1 MRFDTIIRNGTIV
14 TATDT
19 YAGDVGITNGL
30 ITAIG
35 KDLPIENADKIID
48 AKDGLVIPGGI
59 DVHTHLDMPFG
70 GTTSADDFETGTIA
84 AAFGGTTTLIDFA
97 IQYKGQTLR
106 HAFDTWMQKAH
117 SKAVTDYAFHCII
130 TDLGSAQLE
139 EMGQLVREGVT
150 SFKLFMAYPG
160 VFMLDD
166 ASIFRA
172 MRQAAKHSGLI
183 CMHAE
188 NGGAID
194 VIVQQALAEEKR
206 APKYHAL
213 TRPTTAEAEATS
225 RAIALAEM
233 AGAPVYI
240 VHLSCNEALEKVREA
255 RDRGLPA
262 YAETCPQY
270 LYLSLENMEAPGFEG
285 AKYVFTPPLREKWHQ
300 EKLWQGLARDT
311 LQVVSTD
318 HCPFCF
324 KEQKELGK
332 DDFTKIPNGGPGI
345 EHRLSLIYTGGV
357 HGKHFSPNR
366 FVQLVSTA
374 PAKLFGLYPRKGTI
388 AVGSD
393 ADLVIFCPTAE
404 TKSGAKTHHMR
415 VDYSMFEGI
424 RVKGVTKTVLSRG
437 RVIIDDGKFTGR
449 AGAGEFLRRQTY
461 SGAGER
467 AFLTRRGVDKPG

>member
-1 MRFDTIIRNGTIV
+1 MGFDTIITNGRVV
-14 TATDT
+14 TASDT
-19 YAGDVGITNGL
+19 YTSDVAISAGK

-35 KDLPIENADKIID
+35 ETLPRENADKIID
-48 AKDGLVIPGGI
+48 AAGRYVFPGGI

-70 GTTSADDFETGTIA
+70 GTTSADDFETGTRA

-106 HAFDTWMQKAH
+106 TAYDTWMAKA
-117 SKAVTDYAFHCII
+117 SGKAVCDYAFHCII
-130 TDLGSAQLE
+130 TDLADAQLA
-139 EMGQLVREGVT
+139 EMNALVREGVT

-172 MRQAAKHSGLI
+172 MRTASKNGGMI

-194 VIVQQALAEEKR
+194 VIVQQALAEGKK

-213 TRPTTAEAEATS
+213 TRPTTAEAEAVS

-233 AGAPVYI
+233 AGSPVYI

-255 RDRGLPA
+255 RDRGLPV

-270 LYLSLENMEAPGFEG
+270 LYLSLDNMDAPGFEG

-300 EKLWQGLARDT
+300 EKLWNGLKQDH

-324 KEQKELGK
+324 KEQKELGR

-345 EHRLSLIYTGGV
+345 EHRMSLIYSGGV
-357 HGKHFSPNR
+357 AAGRFSVNR
-366 FVQLVSTA
+366 FVELVSTT

-393 ADLVIFCPTAE
+393 ADLVIFNPTRKHTISA
-404 TKSGAKTHHMR
+404 ATHHMR

-424 RVKGVTKTVLSRG
+424 EVTGMPDVVLSRG
-437 RVIIDDGKFTGR
+437 RVVVEADKFLGR
-449 AGAGEFLRRQTY
+449 AGAGEFLKRATY
-461 SGAGER
+461 VS
-467 AFLTRRGVDKPG
+467 P

>member
-1 MRFDTIIRNGTIV
+1 MGFDTIVRNGSVV

-19 YAGDVGITNGL
+19 YKADVAITNGK
-30 ITAIG
+30 IVGIG
-35 KDLPIENADKIID
+35 NDLPAESASKVLD
-48 AKDGLVIPGGI
+48 ATGKLVMPGGI

-70 GTTSADDFETGTIA
+70 GTTSADDFETGTRA

-97 IQYKGQTLR
+97 IQYKGQRLR
-106 HAFDTWMQKAH
+106 QAFDTWMSKAS
-117 SKAVTDYAFHCII
+117 SKAVCDYAFHCIV
-130 TDLGSAQLE
+130 TDVSDGQLS
-139 EMGQLVREGVT
+139 EMNDLVREGVT

-166 ASIFRA
+166 ASIFKA
-172 MRQAAKHSGLI
+172 LQTTSKNGGMV

-188 NGGAID
+188 NGSAID
-194 VIVQQALAEEKR
+194 VIVQQALAEGKT

-213 TRPTTAEAEATS
+213 TRPTTAEAEATA

-233 AGAPVYI
+233 AGAPIYI
-240 VHLSCNEALEKVREA
+240 VHLSCNDALEKVREA
-255 RDRGLPA
+255 RDRGLPV

-270 LYLSLENMEAPGFEG
+270 LYLSIENFDAPGFEG

-300 EKLWQGLARDT
+300 EKLWNGLKCDH

-324 KEQKELGK
+324 KEQKELGR
-332 DDFTKIPNGGPGI
+332 DDFTKIPNGGPGV
-345 EHRLSLIYTGGV
+345 EHRMSLIYSGGV
-357 HGKHFSPNR
+357 ASGRFSANR
-366 FVQLVSTA
+366 FVELVATT

-393 ADLVIFCPTAE
+393 ADLVIFDPTRKH
-404 TKSGAKTHHMR
+404 TISAKTHHMR

-424 RVKGVTKTVLSRG
+424 QVTGMPDVVLSRG
-437 RVIIDDGKFTGR
+437 KVVVEGEKFLGR
-449 AGAGEFLRRQTY
+449 AGQGNFLRRSTY
-461 SGAGER
+461 TQVNG
-467 AFLTRRGVDKPG
+467 

>member
-1 MRFDTIIRNGTIV
+1 MGSEAEMGFDTIIINGNVV

-19 YAGDVGITNGL
+19 YASDIAINRGKIAAVGQS
-30 ITAIG
+30 
-35 KDLPIENADKIID
+35 LPRDNVGKIID
-48 AKDGLVIPGGI
+48 AAGNYVFPGGI

-70 GTTSADDFETGTIA
+70 GTTSADDFETGTRA
-84 AAFGGTTTLIDFA
+84 AVFGGTTTLIDFA

-106 HAFDTWMQKAH
+106 KALDTWMQKAEN
-117 SKAVTDYAFHCII
+117 KAVCDYSFHCII
-130 TDLGSAQLE
+130 TDLAEAQID
-139 EMGQLVREGVT
+139 EMNALVHEGIT

-172 MRQAAKHSGLI
+172 MRATGQNGGLV

-194 VIVQQALAEEKR
+194 MIVRQALAEGKK

-213 TRPTTAEAEATS
+213 TRPTTAEAEATA

-233 AGAPVYI
+233 AGSPVYI
-240 VHLSCNEALEKVREA
+240 VHMSCNDALEKVREA
-255 RDRGLPA
+255 RDRGLPV

-270 LYLSLENMEAPGFEG
+270 LYLSIENFDVPGFEG

-300 EKLWQGLARDT
+300 EKLWNGLKRDH

-324 KEQKELGK
+324 KEQKELGR

-345 EHRLSLIYTGGV
+345 EHRMSLIYSGGV
-357 HGKHFSPNR
+357 AQGRFSANR
-366 FVQLVSTA
+366 FVELVSTT

-393 ADLVIFCPTAE
+393 ADLVIFDPKRKHTI
-404 TKSGAKTHHMR
+404 SAKTHHMR

-424 RVKGVTKTVLSRG
+424 QVTGMPLAVLSRG
-437 RVIIDDGKFTGR
+437 RMIVDGDEFLGHP
-449 AGAGEFLRRQTY
+449 GSGEFMRRATY
-461 SGAGER
+461 SQ
-467 AFLTRRGVDKPG
+467 P

>member
-1 MRFDTIIRNGTIV
+1 MGFDTLVVNGRVV

-19 YAGDVGITNGL
+19 YSSDIAINAGKIE
-30 ITAIG
+30 AIG
-35 KDLPIENADKIID
+35 KNLSRENAKKIID
-48 AKDGLVIPGGI
+48 AKGKYLLPGGI

-70 GTTSADDFETGTIA
+70 GTTSADDFETGTRA

-106 HAFDTWMQKAH
+106 TAFDTWMQKA
-117 SKAVTDYAFHCII
+117 SGKAVSDYAFHCII

-139 EMGQLVREGVT
+139 EMNALVREGVT

-166 ASIFRA
+166 ASIFKAFRA
-172 MRQAAKHSGLI
+172 TAKNGGLV

-188 NGGAID
+188 NGNAID
-194 VIVQQALAEEKR
+194 VIVQQALAEGKK

-213 TRPTTAEAEATS
+213 TRPTTAEAEATG

-240 VHLSCNEALEKVREA
+240 VHMSCNEALEKVREA
-255 RDRGLPA
+255 RDRGLPV
-262 YAETCPQY
+262 YGETCPQY

-300 EKLWQGLARDT
+300 EKLWNGLKQDH

-345 EHRLSLIYTGGV
+345 EHRMSLIYSGGV
-357 HGKHFSPNR
+357 AKGRFSVNR
-366 FVQLVSTA
+366 FVELVSTT

-388 AVGSD
+388 AIGSD
-393 ADLVIFCPTAE
+393 ADLVIFDPDRKHTI
-404 TKSGAKTHHMR
+404 SSKTHHMR

-424 RVKGVTKTVLSRG
+424 EVTGMPDVVLSRG
-437 RVIIDDGKFTGR
+437 QVLVEGNEFRGR
-449 AGAGEFLRRQTY
+449 AGAGEFIRRATY
-461 SGAGER
+461 AQQ
-467 AFLTRRGVDKPG
+467 

>member
-1 MRFDTIIRNGTIV
+1 MGFDTIITNGRVV

-19 YAGDVGITNGL
+19 YTSDVAINRGK

-35 KDLPIENADKIID
+35 ESLPRENAGKIID
-48 AKDGLVIPGGI
+48 AAGRYVFPGGI

-70 GTTSADDFETGTIA
+70 GTTSADDFETGTRA

-106 HAFDTWMQKAH
+106 TAYDTWMAKA
-117 SKAVTDYAFHCII
+117 SGKAVCDYAFHCII
-130 TDLGSAQLE
+130 TDLADAQLA
-139 EMGQLVREGVT
+139 EMNALVREGVT

-166 ASIFRA
+166 ASIFKA
-172 MRQAAKHSGLI
+172 MRTASKNGGII

-194 VIVQQALAEEKR
+194 VIVQQALAEGKK

-213 TRPTTAEAEATS
+213 TRPTTAEAEAVS

-233 AGAPVYI
+233 AGSPVYI

-255 RDRGLPA
+255 RDRGLPV

-270 LYLSLENMEAPGFEG
+270 LYLSLDNMDAPGFEG

-300 EKLWQGLARDT
+300 EKLWNGLKQDH

-324 KEQKELGK
+324 KEQKELGR

-345 EHRLSLIYTGGV
+345 EHRMSLIYSGGV
-357 HGKHFSPNR
+357 AAGRFSVNR
-366 FVQLVSTA
+366 FVELVSTT

-393 ADLVIFCPTAE
+393 ADLVIFNPTRKHTISA
-404 TKSGAKTHHMR
+404 ATHHMR

-424 RVKGVTKTVLSRG
+424 EVTGMPDVVLSRG
-437 RVIIDDGKFTGR
+437 WVVVEADKFLGR
-449 AGAGEFLRRQTY
+449 AGAGEFLKRATY
-461 SGAGER
+461 VS
-467 AFLTRRGVDKPG
+467 P

>member
-1 MRFDTIIRNGTIV
+1 MAFDSIIVGGTVV

-19 YAGDVGITNGL
+19 YVADVAISGGKIF
-30 ITAIG
+30 AIG
-35 KDLPIENADKIID
+35 KDLPRENTRKLVD
-48 AKDGLVIPGGI
+48 AAGKYVMPGGI

-70 GTTSADDFETGTIA
+70 GTTSADDFDTGTRA
-84 AAFGGTTTLIDFA
+84 ALFGGTTTLIDFA
-97 IQYKGQTLR
+97 IQYKGQSLR
-106 HAFDTWMQKAH
+106 HAFDTWMEKA
-117 SKAVTDYAFHCII
+117 SNKAVSDYAFHCII
-130 TDLGSAQLE
+130 TDLADARLE
-139 EMGQLVREGVT
+139 EVNALVREGVT

-166 ASIFRA
+166 ASIFKVFRS
-172 MRQAAKHSGLI
+172 AAKQGALV

-194 VIVQQALAEEKR
+194 VIVKQALAEGKT

-213 TRPTTAEAEATS
+213 TRPTTAEAEATA

-240 VHLSCNEALEKVREA
+240 VHLSCNDALQKVREA
-255 RDRGLPA
+255 QDRGLPV

-270 LYLSLENMEAPGFEG
+270 LYLSLENFDVPGFEG

-300 EKLWQGLARDT
+300 EKLWEGLRQDH

-332 DDFTKIPNGGPGI
+332 DDFTKIPNGGPGV
-345 EHRLSLIYTGGV
+345 EHRMSLIFSGGV
-357 HGKHFSPNR
+357 ASGRFSVNR
-366 FVQLVSTA
+366 FVQLVSTT

-393 ADLVIFCPTAE
+393 ADLVIFDPKRQHTI
-404 TKSGAKTHHMR
+404 SAKTHHMR

-424 RVKGVTKTVLSRG
+424 NVTGMPHTVISRG
-437 RVIIDDGKFTGR
+437 EVMIEGEKFLGR
-449 AGAGEFLRRQTY
+449 PGRGQFVKRAPY
-461 SGAGER
+461 SG
-467 AFLTRRGVDKPG
+467 L

>member
-1 MRFDTIIRNGTIV
+1 MGFDSIIRNGTVV
-14 TATDT
+14 TATDS
-19 YAGDVGITNGL
+19 YIADIAVMGGKIA
-30 ITAIG
+30 AIG
-35 KDLPIENADKIID
+35 KDLPAQD
-48 AKDGLVIPGGI
+48 ASQILDASGKLVLPGGI

-70 GTTSADDFETGTIA
+70 GTTSADDFETGTRA

-97 IQYKGQTLR
+97 IQYKGQPLR
-106 HAFDTWMQKAH
+106 QAFDTWMSKAS
-117 SKAVTDYAFHCII
+117 SKAVTDYAFHCIV
-130 TDLGSAQLE
+130 TDISG
-139 EMGQLVREGVT
+139 GQLGEMNDLVHEGVT

-166 ASIFRA
+166 GSIFKA
-172 MRQAAKHSGLI
+172 LQTTSKNGGLV

-188 NGGAID
+188 NGSAID
-194 VIVQQALAEEKR
+194 VIVQQALAEGKR

-213 TRPTTAEAEATS
+213 TRPTTAEAEATA

-233 AGAPVYI
+233 AGAPIYI
-240 VHLSCNEALEKVREA
+240 VHLSCNDALEKVREA
-255 RDRGLPA
+255 RDRGLPV

-270 LYLSLENMEAPGFEG
+270 LYLSIENFDAPGFEG

-300 EKLWQGLARDT
+300 EKLWNGLKRDH

-332 DDFTKIPNGGPGI
+332 DDFTKIPNGGPGV
-345 EHRLSLIYTGGV
+345 EHRMSLIYSGGV
-357 HGKHFSPNR
+357 AGGRFSVNR
-366 FVQLVSTA
+366 FVELVSTT

-393 ADLVIFCPTAE
+393 ADLVIFNPTRQHIISAR
-404 TKSGAKTHHMR
+404 THHMR

-424 RVKGVTKTVLSRG
+424 QVTGMPDAVLSRG
-437 RVIIDDGKFTGR
+437 KVTVEGEKFFGR
-449 AGAGEFLRRQTY
+449 AGQGQFLRRSTY
-461 SGAGER
+461 AQVNG
-467 AFLTRRGVDKPG
+467 

>member
-1 MRFDTIIRNGTIV
+1 MVIKNGTVV
-14 TATDT
+14 TAMDT
-19 YAGDVGITNGL
+19 CVADIGVSGEKIS
-30 ITAIG
+30 AIG
-35 KDLPIENADKIID
+35 AELPIENAGKVVD
-48 AKDGLVIPGGI
+48 AAGCLVIPGGI

-70 GTTSADDFETGTIA
+70 GTMSADDFETGTIA

-97 IQYKGQTLR
+97 IQYKGQSLR
-106 HAFDTWMQKAH
+106 EAFDTWMKKAH
-117 SKAVTDYAFHCII
+117 DKAVTDYSFHCII

-139 EMGQLVREGVT
+139 EMGQLIREGVT

-172 MRQAAKHSGLI
+172 MSQAAKHAGLI

-194 VIVQQALAEEKR
+194 VIVQRALAEGKR

-213 TRPTTAEAEATS
+213 TRPVTAEAEATS

-270 LYLSLENMEAPGFEG
+270 LYLSLENFDVPGFEG

-300 EKLWQGLARDT
+300 EKLWQGLAQDT

-324 KEQKELGK
+324 KEQKELGR

-357 HGKHFSPNR
+357 HGKRFSANR
-366 FVQLVSTA
+366 FVELVSTA
-374 PAKLFGLYPRKGTI
+374 PAKLFGLYPQKGTI

-393 ADLVIFCPTAE
+393 ADLVIFDPNRE
-404 TKSGAKTHHMR
+404 EIISAKTHHMR

-424 RVKGVTKTVLSRG
+424 HTTGAPKAVFSRG
-437 RVIIDDGKFTGR
+437 KAVIDAGKFVGR
-449 AGAGEFLRRQTY
+449 PGAGQFIRRQTY
-461 SGAGER
+461 SR
-467 AFLTRRGVDKPG
+467 V

>member
-1 MRFDTIIRNGTIV
+1 MRFDTIIKNGTVV

-19 YAGDVGITNGL
+19 FPSDIGIVGGKIT
-30 ITAIG
+30 
-35 KDLPIENADKIID
+35 DLAASLPAENSDKVID
-48 AKDGLVIPGGI
+48 ATDRLVFPGGI

-70 GTTSADDFETGTIA
+70 GTTSTDDFETGTRA
-84 AAFGGTTTLIDFA
+84 AAFGGTTTLVDFA
-97 IQYKGQTLR
+97 IQYKGQSLR
-106 HAFDTWMQKAH
+106 QAFDTWMAKAA
-117 SKAVTDYAFHCII
+117 SKAVADYSFHCII
-130 TDLGSAQLE
+130 TDLGDSQME
-139 EMGQLVREGVT
+139 EMGALVSEGVP

-166 ASIFRA
+166 ATIFKA
-172 MRQAAKHSGLI
+172 MSQAAKYNGLI

-194 VIVQQALAEEKR
+194 VIVKRALAEGKT

-213 TRPTTAEAEATS
+213 TRPTTAEAEATG

-255 RDRGLPA
+255 RDRGLPV

-270 LYLSLENMEAPGFEG
+270 LYLSLENMDAPGFEG
-285 AKYVFTPPLREKWHQ
+285 AKYVFTPPLREKWNQ
-300 EKLWQGLARDT
+300 EKLWHGLARDT

-318 HCPFCF
+318 HCPFCY
-324 KEQKELGK
+324 KEQKEMGRG
-332 DDFTKIPNGGPGI
+332 DFTKIPNGGPGV
-345 EHRLSLIYTGGV
+345 EHRLSLIYSGGV
-357 HGKHFSPNR
+357 HGGHFNANR

-393 ADLVIFCPTAE
+393 ADLVIFDPLE
-404 TKSGAKTHHMR
+404 EQVLSAKTHHMR

-424 RVKGVTKTVLSRG
+424 KVKGVAKIVLSRG
-437 RVIIDDGKFTGR
+437 RVLVENGKFQGR
-449 AGAGEFLRRQTY
+449 AGAGEFLRRKTY
-461 SGAGER
+461 GSS
-467 AFLTRRGVDKPG
+467 

>member
-1 MRFDTIIRNGTIV
+1 MSFDAVIRNGTVV
-14 TATDT
+14 TASDS
-19 YAGDVGITNGL
+19 YVADVGITAGK
-30 ITAIG
+30 IVAIG
-35 KDLPIENADKIID
+35 NNLPADNASQVFD
-48 AKDGLVIPGGI
+48 ASGKLVLPGGV

-70 GTTSADDFETGTIA
+70 GTTSADDFETGTRA

-97 IQYKGQTLR
+97 IQYKGQALQ
-106 HAFDTWMQKAH
+106 HAFDTWM
-117 SKAVTDYAFHCII
+117 SKASTKAVCDYAFHCIV
-130 TDLGSAQLE
+130 TDISGGQLS
-139 EMGQLVREGVT
+139 EMNDLVREGVT

-166 ASIFRA
+166 GSIFKALQRTS
-172 MRQAAKHSGLI
+172 QNGGLV

-188 NGGAID
+188 NGSAID
-194 VIVQQALAEEKR
+194 VIVQQALADGKK

-213 TRPTTAEAEATS
+213 TRPTTAEAEATA

-233 AGAPVYI
+233 AGAPIYI

-255 RDRGLPA
+255 RDRGLPV

-270 LYLSLENMEAPGFEG
+270 LYLSLENFDAPGFEG

-300 EKLWQGLARDT
+300 EKLWNGLKRDH

-332 DDFTKIPNGGPGI
+332 DDFTKIPNGGPGV
-345 EHRLSLIYTGGV
+345 EHRMSLIYSGGV
-357 HGKHFSPNR
+357 AAGRFTVNR
-366 FVQLVSTA
+366 FVELVATT

-393 ADLVIFCPTAE
+393 ADLVIFNPSRKHTI
-404 TKSGAKTHHMR
+404 SAKTHHMR

-424 RVKGVTKTVLSRG
+424 QVTGMPDTVFSRG
-437 RVIIDDGKFTGR
+437 KVVVDGDNFLGR
-449 AGAGEFLRRQTY
+449 AGQGQFLRRSTFAQVN
-461 SGAGER
+461 G
-467 AFLTRRGVDKPG
+467 

>member
-1 MRFDTIIRNGTIV
+1 MGFDTIIKNGAVV

-19 YAGDVGITNGL
+19 YTADVAIANGKIAAIGNGL
-30 ITAIG
+30 
-35 KDLPIENADKIID
+35 PEQNAGNVVD
-48 AKDGLVIPGGI
+48 ASGRLVLPGGI

-70 GTTSADDFETGTIA
+70 GTTSADDFETGTRA

-97 IQYKGQTLR
+97 IQYKGQPLR
-106 HAFDTWMQKAH
+106 QAFDTWM
-117 SKAVTDYAFHCII
+117 SKASNKAVCDYAFHCIV
-130 TDLGSAQLE
+130 TDVSGGQLS
-139 EMGQLVREGVT
+139 EMNDLVREGVT

-172 MRQAAKHSGLI
+172 LQTTSKNGGMV

-188 NGGAID
+188 NGSAID
-194 VIVQQALAEEKR
+194 VIVQQALAEGKK

-233 AGAPVYI
+233 AGAPIYI
-240 VHLSCNEALEKVREA
+240 VHLSCNDALEKVREA
-255 RDRGLPA
+255 RDRGLPV

-270 LYLSLENMEAPGFEG
+270 LYLSIENFDAPGFEG

-300 EKLWQGLARDT
+300 EKLWNGLKCDH

-324 KEQKELGK
+324 KEQKEMGR
-332 DDFTKIPNGGPGI
+332 DDFTKIPNGGPGV
-345 EHRLSLIYTGGV
+345 EHRMSLIYSGGV
-357 HGKHFSPNR
+357 ASGRFSANR
-366 FVQLVSTA
+366 FVELVSTT

-393 ADLVIFCPTAE
+393 ADLVIFDPRRKHTISA
-404 TKSGAKTHHMR
+404 ATHHMR

-424 RVKGVTKTVLSRG
+424 QVTGMPDVVLSRG
-437 RVIIDDGKFTGR
+437 KVVVERDNFLGR
-449 AGAGEFLRRQTY
+449 AGQGEFLRRATY
-461 SGAGER
+461 AEV
-467 AFLTRRGVDKPG
+467 RG

>member
-1 MRFDTIIRNGTIV
+1 MRFDTVIRNGTIV

-19 YAGDVGITNGL
+19 YLSDVGISNGK
-30 ITAIG
+30 ISVIG
-35 KDLPIENADKIID
+35 LDLPVESAGKVIEAR
-48 AKDGLVIPGGI
+48 GMMVMPGGI

-70 GTTSADDFETGTIA
+70 GTMSADDFESGTIA
-84 AAFGGTTTLIDFA
+84 AAYGGTTTLIDFA

-106 HAFDTWMQKAH
+106 HAFDTWMKKADG
-117 SKAVTDYAFHCII
+117 KAVIDYAFHCII
-130 TDLGSAQLE
+130 TDIAGAQLD
-139 EMGQLVREGVT
+139 EMKAFVREGVPT
-150 SFKLFMAYPG
+150 FKLFMAYPG

-166 ASIFRA
+166 ASIFKA
-172 MRQAAKHSGLI
+172 MGAAANSGGMI

-194 VIVQQALAEEKR
+194 VIVQRALAEGKR

-213 TRPTTAEAEATS
+213 TRPVTLEAEATS
-225 RAIALAEM
+225 RAIALAEI
-233 AGAPVYI
+233 AGTPVYI

-255 RDRGLPA
+255 RDRGLRV

-270 LYLSLENMEAPGFEG
+270 LYLSLENMDAPGFES

-300 EKLWQGLARDT
+300 EKLWQGLAQDD

-318 HCPFCF
+318 HCPFCM

-345 EHRLSLIYTGGV
+345 EHRLSLVYNGGV
-357 HGKHFSPNR
+357 HGGKFSPNR

-374 PAKLFGLYPRKGTI
+374 PAKLFGLYPRKGTV

-393 ADLVIFCPTAE
+393 ADLIVFDPNEEQII
-404 TKSGAKTHHMR
+404 SVKTHHMR
-415 VDYSMFEGI
+415 VDYSMFEGT
-424 RVKGVTKTVLSRG
+424 RVKGTTKTVLSRG
-437 RVIIDDGKFTGR
+437 RTIIDNGRFTGK
-449 AGAGEFLRRQTY
+449 AGAGEFLRRENP
-461 SGAGER
+461 AK
-467 AFLTRRGVDKPG
+467 L

>member
-1 MRFDTIIRNGTIV
+1 CATFHLRRIMAFDSLIRGGTV
-14 TATDT
+14 VNASDS
-19 YAGDVGITNGL
+19 YLADVGIADGKVS
-30 ITAIG
+30 AIA
-35 KDLPIENADKIID
+35 KELPANNARRVID
-48 AKDGLVIPGGI
+48 APGKYVMPGGI

-70 GTTSADDFETGTIA
+70 GTTSADDLETGTRA

-97 IQYKGQTLR
+97 IQYKGQSLR
-106 HAFDTWMQKAH
+106 TAFDTWMAKAS
-117 SKAVTDYAFHCII
+117 SKAVCDYAFHCII
-130 TDLGSAQLE
+130 TDLPDARLE
-139 EMGQLVREGVT
+139 EMKALVREGVT

-166 ASIFRA
+166 ASIFKA
-172 MRQAAKHSGLI
+172 FQAAAKQGAMV

-194 VIVQQALAEEKR
+194 VIVKQALAEGKT

-255 RDRGLPA
+255 RDRGLPV

-270 LYLSLENMEAPGFEG
+270 LYLSIENFDVPGFEG

-300 EKLWQGLARDT
+300 EKLWAGLQRDH

-332 DDFTKIPNGGPGI
+332 GDFTKIPNGGPGI
-345 EHRLSLIYTGGV
+345 EHRLSLVYSGGV
-357 HGKHFSPNR
+357 AAGRFSVNR
-366 FVQLVSTA
+366 FVELVSTM

-393 ADLVIFCPTAE
+393 AELVIFDPKREHTI
-404 TKSGAKTHHMR
+404 SAKTHHMR

-424 RVKGVTKTVLSRG
+424 KVTGTPTTVLCRSDVVIEDNSFKG
-437 RVIIDDGKFTGR
+437 RVGHGQ
-449 AGAGEFLRRQTY
+449 FLRRNTQG
-461 SGAGER
+461 SI
-467 AFLTRRGVDKPG
+467 

>member
-1 MRFDTIIRNGTIV
+1 MRFDTVIKNGTII

-19 YAGDVGITNGL
+19 TRADLGINGEK
-30 ITAIG
+30 ISAIAAQ
-35 KDLPIENADKIID
+35 LPTENATQVID
-48 AKDGLVIPGGI
+48 ANNLLLLPGGI

-70 GTTSADDFETGTIA
+70 GTTSADDFQSGTTA

-117 SKAVTDYAFHCII
+117 DKATIDFAFHCII

-139 EMGQLVREGVT
+139 EMGQLIREGVT

-172 MRQAAKHSGLI
+172 MREAAKHSGLI

-194 VIVQQALAEEKR
+194 VIVQQALADGKR

-240 VHLSCNEALEKVREA
+240 VHLSCNDALEKVREA

-270 LYLSLENMEAPGFEG
+270 LYLSLENMDAPGFEG

-300 EKLWQGLARDT
+300 EKLWQGLAHDT

-357 HGKHFSPNR
+357 HGKRFSANR
-366 FVQLVSTA
+366 FVEVVSTT
-374 PAKLFGLYPRKGTI
+374 PAKLFGLFPRKGTI
-388 AVGSD
+388 AIGSD
-393 ADLVIFCPTAE
+393 ADIVIFNPTEQQTISA
-404 TKSGAKTHHMR
+404 TTHHMR

-424 RVKGVTKTVLSRG
+424 QITGIPKTVLSRG
-437 RVIIDDGKFTGR
+437 KSVIEAGKFVGR
-449 AGAGEFLRRQTY
+449 PGSGQFLRRQTY
-461 SGAGER
+461 A
-467 AFLTRRGVDKPG
+467 TV

>member
-1 MRFDTIIRNGTIV
+1 MQFDTLIQGGTVV
-14 TATDT
+14 TASDT
-19 YAGDVGITNGL
+19 YASDIGL
-30 ITAIG
+30 SDGRIAAIAAS
-35 KDLPIENADKIID
+35 LPRESAKQVLD
-48 AKDGLVIPGGI
+48 ARGLYVMPGGI

-70 GTTSADDFETGTIA
+70 GTTSADDFESGTIA
-84 AAFGGTTTLIDFA
+84 AAHGGTTTLIDFA

-106 HAFDTWMQKAH
+106 EAFDTWMKKAH
-117 SKAVTDYAFHCII
+117 NKAVTDYAFHCIV
-130 TDLGSAQLE
+130 TDLPDARLE
-139 EMGQLVREGVT
+139 EMDALVQEGVS

-160 VFMLDD
+160 VFMVED
-166 ASIFRA
+166 ALIFKA
-172 MRQAAKHSGLI
+172 MSQAAKSGALI

-194 VIVQQALAEEKR
+194 VIVKRALAEGKT

-213 TRPTTAEAEATS
+213 TRPTTAEAEATA

-240 VHLSCNEALEKVREA
+240 VHLSCNDALEKVREA

-270 LYLSLENMEAPGFEG
+270 LFLSIDNFDVPGFEG

-300 EKLWQGLARDT
+300 DKLWAGLAKDD

-324 KEQKELGK
+324 KEQKEMGR

-345 EHRLSLIYTGGV
+345 EHRLSLVYTGGV
-357 HGKHFSPNR
+357 GGGRFNINR

-393 ADLVIFCPTAE
+393 ADLVLWDPDKEEVI
-404 TKSGAKTHHMR
+404 SAKTHHMR

-424 RVKGVTKTVLSRG
+424 KVKGMPRQVLVGG
-437 RVIIDDGKFTGR
+437 RVVIDNGKFVGKP
-449 AGAGEFLRRQTY
+449 GAGRFLKRNTY
-461 SGAGER
+461 SG
-467 AFLTRRGVDKPG
+467 L

>member
-1 MRFDTIIRNGTIV
+1 MLFDTLIKNGIV
-14 TATDT
+14 ATAVDT
-19 YAGDVGITNGL
+19 FPADIGISNGKVV
-30 ITAIG
+30 AIG
-35 KDLPIENADKIID
+35 QALPAESAKQTFD
-48 AKDGLVIPGGI
+48 AQGNYVFPGGI

-70 GTTSADDFETGTIA
+70 GTTSADDFESGTKA

-106 HAFDTWMQKAH
+106 TALDTWWKKAEG
-117 SKAVTDYAFHCII
+117 KATIDYGFHCII
-130 TDLGSAQLE
+130 TDLPDARLD
-139 EMGQLVREGVT
+139 EMKSLVNEGIT

-160 VFMLDD
+160 VFMLEDGL
-166 ASIFRA
+166 IFKA
-172 MRQAAKHSGLI
+172 MLQAAQTGSLI

-188 NGGAID
+188 NGSVID
-194 VIVQQALAEEKR
+194 VIVRRALAEGKT

-213 TRPTTAEAEATS
+213 TRPTTAEAEATA

-240 VHLSCNEALEKVREA
+240 VHMSCNDALEKVREA
-255 RDRGLPA
+255 RDRGLPV
-262 YAETCPQY
+262 YGETCPQY
-270 LYLSLENMEAPGFEG
+270 LFLSIENFDVPGFEG

-300 EKLWQGLARDT
+300 EKLWAGLAADQ

-318 HCPFCF
+318 HCPFCY

-345 EHRLSLIYTGGV
+345 ENRLSLIFTGGV
-357 HGKHFSPNR
+357 HGKRFSANR
-366 FVQLVSTA
+366 FVELVSTA

-393 ADLVIFCPTAE
+393 ADLVIFDPNQEE
-404 TKSGAKTHHMR
+404 TISAKTHHMR

-424 RVKGVTKTVLSRG
+424 RVKGVPRQVFSRG
-437 RVIIDDGKFTGR
+437 RLVVDNGKFVGR
-449 AGAGEFLRRQTY
+449 AGQGEFIKRQRF
-461 SGAGER
+461 SG
-467 AFLTRRGVDKPG
+467 PS

>member
-1 MRFDTIIRNGTIV
+1 MQFDTIIRDGTVV
-14 TATDT
+14 TASDT
-19 YAGDVGITNGL
+19 YASDIGVTGGRIA
-30 ITAIG
+30 AIAR
-35 KDLPIENADKIID
+35 DLPADNARTLLD
-48 AKDGLVIPGGI
+48 AKDFLVIPGGI

-70 GTTSADDFETGTIA
+70 GTTSSDDFETGTRA

-97 IQYKGQTLR
+97 IQYKGQSLR
-106 HAFDTWMQKAH
+106 QALDTWMKKAEG
-117 SKAVTDYAFHCII
+117 KAVADYAFHCII
-130 TDLGSAQLE
+130 TDVGGAQLE
-139 EMGQLVREGVT
+139 EMGALVREGIST
-150 SFKLFMAYPG
+150 FKLFMAYPG

-166 ASIFRA
+166 ATIFRA
-172 MRQAAKHSGLI
+172 MLQAAKHGGMI

-194 VIVQQALAEEKR
+194 VIVRRALAEGKT

-213 TRPTTAEAEATS
+213 TRPTTAEAEATA

-240 VHLSCNEALEKVREA
+240 VHLSCNESLEKVREG
-255 RDRGLPA
+255 RDRGLPV

-270 LYLSLENMEAPGFEG
+270 LYLSIDNFDAPGFEG

-318 HCPFCF
+318 HCPFCY

-332 DDFTKIPNGGPGI
+332 DDFTKIPNGGPGV
-345 EHRLSLIYTGGV
+345 EHRLSLIYSGGV
-357 HGKHFSPNR
+357 HGGKFSANR
-366 FVQLVSTA
+366 FVELVSTA

-393 ADLVIFCPTAE
+393 ADLVVFDPNAE
-404 TKSGAKTHHMR
+404 QVISAKTHHMR

-424 RVKGVTKTVLSRG
+424 RVTGLPKVVLSRG
-437 RVIIDDGKFTGR
+437 RVIVQDGKFTGR
-449 AGAGEFLRRQTY
+449 AGAGEFIRRQSFT
-461 SGAGER
+461 GPAM
-467 AFLTRRGVDKPG
+467 

>member
-1 MRFDTIIRNGTIV
+1 MSFDTIIRNGSVV

-19 YAGDVGITNGL
+19 YLADIAIANGK
-30 ITAIG
+30 IAAIG
-35 KDLPIENADKIID
+35 KDLPTQNSSQLLD
-48 AKDGLVIPGGI
+48 AAGKLVLPGGI

-70 GTTSADDFETGTIA
+70 GTTSADDFETGTRA

-97 IQYKGQTLR
+97 IQYKGQPLR
-106 HAFDTWMQKAH
+106 QAFDTWM
-117 SKAVTDYAFHCII
+117 SKAFNKAVCDYAFHCIV
-130 TDLGSAQLE
+130 TDVSG
-139 EMGQLVREGVT
+139 GQLAEMNDLVHEGVT

-166 ASIFRA
+166 GSIFKA
-172 MRQAAKHSGLI
+172 LQTTAKNGGMV

-188 NGGAID
+188 NGSAID
-194 VIVQQALAEEKR
+194 VIVQQALAEGKR

-213 TRPTTAEAEATS
+213 TRPTTAEAEATG

-233 AGAPVYI
+233 AGAPIYI

-255 RDRGLPA
+255 RDRGLPV

-270 LYLSLENMEAPGFEG
+270 LYLSIENFDAPGFEG

-300 EKLWQGLARDT
+300 EKLWNGLKCDH

-324 KEQKELGK
+324 KEQKEMGR
-332 DDFTKIPNGGPGI
+332 DDFTKIPNGGPGV
-345 EHRLSLIYTGGV
+345 EHRMSLIYSGGV
-357 HGKHFSPNR
+357 ASGRFSANR
-366 FVQLVSTA
+366 FVELVATA

-388 AVGSD
+388 GVGSD
-393 ADLVIFCPTAE
+393 ADLVIFDPERKHTI
-404 TKSGAKTHHMR
+404 SAKTHHMR

-424 RVKGVTKTVLSRG
+424 QVTGMPDVVLSRG
-437 RVIIDDGKFTGR
+437 KVVVDGDKFRGR
-449 AGAGEFLRRQTY
+449 AGQGEFLRRATY
-461 SGAGER
+461 AQVNG
-467 AFLTRRGVDKPG
+467 

>member
-1 MRFDTIIRNGTIV
+1 MSFDTIIRNGSVV

-19 YAGDVGITNGL
+19 YQADVAIANGK
-30 ITAIG
+30 IAAIA
-35 KDLPIENADKIID
+35 KDLPTQNASQILGATGK
-48 AKDGLVIPGGI
+48 LVLPGGI

-70 GTTSADDFETGTIA
+70 GTTSADDFETGTRA

-97 IQYKGQTLR
+97 IQYKNQALR
-106 HAFDTWMQKAH
+106 QAFHTWMGKAAN
-117 SKAVTDYAFHCII
+117 KAVCDYAFHCIL
-130 TDLGSAQLE
+130 TDISG
-139 EMGQLVREGVT
+139 GQLSEMNDLVHEGVT

-166 ASIFRA
+166 GSIFKA
-172 MRQAAKHSGLI
+172 LQTTSKNGGLI

-188 NGGAID
+188 NGSAID
-194 VIVQQALAEEKR
+194 VIVQQALAEGKK

-213 TRPTTAEAEATS
+213 TRPTTAEAEATA

-233 AGAPVYI
+233 AGAPIYI
-240 VHLSCNEALEKVREA
+240 VHLSCNDALEKVREA
-255 RDRGLPA
+255 RDRGLPV

-270 LYLSLENMEAPGFEG
+270 LYLSIENFDVPGFEG

-300 EKLWQGLARDT
+300 EKLWNGLKCDH

-324 KEQKELGK
+324 KEQKELGR

-345 EHRLSLIYTGGV
+345 EHRMSLIYSGGV
-357 HGKHFSPNR
+357 ASGRFSANR
-366 FVQLVSTA
+366 FVELVSTT

-388 AVGSD
+388 AVGSE
-393 ADLVIFCPTAE
+393 ADLVIFDPNRKHTI
-404 TKSGAKTHHMR
+404 SSKTHHMR

-424 RVKGVTKTVLSRG
+424 QVTGVPEVVLSRG
-437 RVIIDDGKFTGR
+437 KVLVAGDKFLGR
-449 AGAGEFLRRQTY
+449 PGQGEFLRRSTY
-461 SGAGER
+461 AEVNG
-467 AFLTRRGVDKPG
+467 

>member
-1 MRFDTIIRNGTIV
+1 MRPPEEVMRFDTVIKNGTVV

-19 YAGDVGITNGL
+19 YKSDIGIGDGR
-30 ITAIG
+30 ITAIMQS
-35 KDLPIENADKIID
+35 LPAETADKVID
-48 AKDGLVIPGGI
+48 AAGHMVIPGGI

-70 GTTSADDFETGTIA
+70 GTTSSDDFKTGTIA

-97 IQYKGQTLR
+97 IQYKGQSLGQ
-106 HAFDTWMQKAH
+106 AFETWMKKAEG
-117 SKAVTDYAFHCII
+117 KAAADYAFHCII
-130 TDLGSAQLE
+130 TDLGDAQLE
-139 EMGQLVREGVT
+139 EMGQLVREGVS

-166 ASIFRA
+166 ATIFRA
-172 MRQAAKHSGLI
+172 MSQAAKYGGLI

-194 VIVQQALAEEKR
+194 VIVRRALAEGKR

-213 TRPTTAEAEATS
+213 TRPTTAEAEATA

-270 LYLSLENMEAPGFEG
+270 LFLSIENFEVPGFEG

-300 EKLWQGLARDT
+300 DKLWQGLARDT

-318 HCPFCF
+318 HCPFCY

-357 HGKHFSPNR
+357 QGKRFSPNR

-374 PAKLFGLYPRKGTI
+374 PAKLFGLYPQKGTI
-388 AVGSD
+388 AMGSD
-393 ADLVIFCPTAE
+393 ADLVLFNPDEEQVI
-404 TKSGAKTHHMR
+404 SAKTHHMR

-424 RVKGVTKTVLSRG
+424 RVQGIPKTVLSRG
-437 RVIIDDGKFTGR
+437 RVVIEGGQFVGR
-449 AGAGEFLRRQTY
+449 PGAGQFVRRQTY
-461 SGAGER
+461 AG
-467 AFLTRRGVDKPG
+467 L

>member
-1 MRFDTIIRNGTIV
+1 MGFDTIIKNATIV
-14 TATDT
+14 TAMDT
-19 YAGDVGITNGL
+19 TLADVGISGGK
-30 ITAIG
+30 ISAIAAQ
-35 KDLPIENADKIID
+35 LSAENATRTID
-48 AKDGLVIPGGI
+48 ASNHLLLPGGI

-70 GTTSADDFETGTIA
+70 GTMSADDFQTGTIA

-106 HAFDTWMQKAH
+106 HAFDTWMKKAH
-117 SKAVTDYAFHCII
+117 DKATIDYAFHCII

-139 EMGQLVREGVT
+139 EMGQLIREGVT

-194 VIVQQALAEEKR
+194 VIVQQALAEGKR

-233 AGAPVYI
+233 AGCPVYI

-270 LYLSLENMEAPGFEG
+270 LYLSLDNMNAPGFEG

-300 EKLWQGLARDT
+300 EKLWQGLTHDT

-324 KEQKELGK
+324 KEQKELGI

-357 HGKHFSPNR
+357 HGKRFSPNR
-366 FVQLVSTA
+366 FVEVVSTA
-374 PAKLFGLYPRKGTI
+374 PAKLFGLFPRKGTI

-393 ADLVIFCPTAE
+393 ADLVIFDPNE
-404 TKSGAKTHHMR
+404 EQVISVKTHHMR

-424 RVKGVTKTVLSRG
+424 QIKGVPKTVLSRG
-437 RVIIDDGKFTGR
+437 RAVIDAGQFVGR
-449 AGAGEFLRRQTY
+449 PGSGQFLRRQTY
-461 SGAGER
+461 AGI
-467 AFLTRRGVDKPG
+467 